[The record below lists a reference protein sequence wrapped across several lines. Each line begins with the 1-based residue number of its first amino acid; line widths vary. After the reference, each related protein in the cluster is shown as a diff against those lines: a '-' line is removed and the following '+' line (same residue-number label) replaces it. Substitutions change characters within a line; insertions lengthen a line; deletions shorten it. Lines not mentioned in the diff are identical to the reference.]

1 LQTSL
6 STKLWSYVFI
16 FLKELFLVLG
26 FSMRYLD
33 LKRRIR
39 DVRMWAIQGIAEA
52 GSGHP
57 GASFSAAEI
66 MGTLY
71 FRRMKHDPS
80 RPDWDERD
88 YFVNSKAHSAPGF
101 YSTLAVAGYF
111 PPDEI
116 RTLRQLGSR
125 LQGHPVRY
133 SEHQKHHSVPGVEY
147 SGGSEGIGLSV
158 GIGIALAHKLDAKKN
173 RVFVLI
179 GDGESNEGQ
188 IWEAS
193 MAAGKFKLDNLVAI
207 LDRNRIQQDGFTEDI
222 MPLDPTK
229 DKWAAFN
236 WQVFEIDGHKVEQ
249 IVDALNKAARV
260 HDKPVMIIANT
271 IKGNGIRHMANNPQW
286 HGKAPP
292 KRHTEVLL
300 EELDSECLIAPSII
314 AGERENYED
323 KIRKVEREGVDMIHL
338 DVMDGRFVPNTT
350 FFAATIKKLRP
361 STSLPFDAHLMIEK
375 PLKHLQEYIDARCDV
390 ITVHAEACTENE
402 FREIQERLVEAGIS
416 PGIAINPGTDV
427 PKWLYRCLHDL
438 DVIIVMSVNPGFA
451 GQKFMP
457 EVLPKMVAVNKEL
470 RENGFKGYIEAD
482 GGIDAI
488 TLQQAYDAGGR
499 IFVAGAAVYGAGDIH
514 GSVIQLRHKAGV
526 ALEKRLLNHATQL
539 NIRPDWMKARKH
551 ILIPYANELGI
562 EEELHAI
569 K

>member
-1 LQTSL
+1 M
-6 STKLWSYVFI
+6 
-16 FLKELFLVLG
+16 G
-26 FSMRYLD
+26 FNMRYLD

-71 FRRMKHDPS
+71 FRKMKHEPS
-80 RPDWDERD
+80 NPSWENRD
-88 YFVNSKAHSAPGF
+88 YFINSKAHSAPGF
-101 YSTLAVAGYF
+101 YSTLAMAGYF
-111 PPDEI
+111 PPEEL
-116 RTLRQLGSR
+116 RTLRKLGSR
-125 LQGHPVRY
+125 LQGHPIRF
-133 SEHQKHHSVPGVEY
+133 SERQKDHSVPGVEY

-158 GIGIALAHKLDAKKN
+158 GVGIALAKRLDDREN
-173 RVFVLI
+173 RVYVMI

-193 MAAGKFKLDNLVAI
+193 MAAGKFKLDNLVAV

-229 DKWAAFN
+229 DKWTAFN
-236 WQVFEIDGHKVEQ
+236 WQVFEVDGHRVEQ
-249 IVDALNKAARV
+249 IVDALNRAAQI
-260 HDKPVMIIANT
+260 HDKPVIIVANT
-271 IKGNGIRHMANNPQW
+271 VKGNGIRHMANNPQW

-292 KRHTEVLL
+292 RKHTPVLL
-300 EELDSECLIAPSII
+300 EELESEILIAPSII

-323 KIRKVEREGVDMIHL
+323 KIRKVEREGVEMIHL

-350 FFAATIKKLRP
+350 FFADTIKKLRRL
-361 STSLPFDAHLMIEK
+361 TSLPFDAHLMIER
-375 PLKHLQEYIDARCDV
+375 PLEQVQEYIDARCDI
-390 ITVHAEACTENE
+390 ITVHAEACTGDE
-402 FREIQERLVEAGIS
+402 FVQIQEKLIANGIS

-427 PKWLYRCLHDL
+427 PEWLYPCLHDL

-457 EVLPKMVAVNKEL
+457 EILPKMVSLNKKL
-470 RENGFKGYIEAD
+470 REHGFKGYIEAD
-482 GGIDAI
+482 GGIDAT
-488 TLQQAYDAGGR
+488 TLQQVYDAGAR
-499 IFVAGAAVYGAGDIH
+499 IFVAGNAVYGGGDIH
-514 GSVIQLRHKAGV
+514 GAIIQLRHKAAV
-526 ALEKRLLNHATQL
+526 ALERKLLDHAMQL
-539 NIRPDWMKARKH
+539 GIKTDWMKVRKH
-551 ILIPYANELGI
+551 ILIPYASELGI

>member
-1 LQTSL
+1 
-6 STKLWSYVFI
+6 
-16 FLKELFLVLG
+16 
-26 FSMRYLD
+26 MRYLD
-33 LKRRIR
+33 LKRKIR

-71 FRRMKHDPS
+71 FRRMKHNPADPAWE
-80 RPDWDERD
+80 DRD
-88 YFVNSKAHSAPGF
+88 YFINSKAHSAPGF

-111 PPDEI
+111 PPEEL

-133 SEHQKHHSVPGVEY
+133 SEHQKDHSVPGVEY

-158 GIGIALAHKLDAKKN
+158 GIGIALAKKLDRERDKMNK
-173 RVFVLI
+173 VYVLI

-229 DKWAAFN
+229 DKWTAFN
-236 WQVFEIDGHKVEQ
+236 WQVFEVDGHKVEQ

-260 HDKPVMIIANT
+260 HDKPVMIVANT
-271 IKGNGIRHMANNPQW
+271 IKGNGIRHMANSPQW

-300 EELDSECLIAPSII
+300 EELESECLIAPSII

-350 FFAATIKKLRP
+350 FFADTIKKLRP

-375 PLKHLQEYIDARCDV
+375 PLEQIQEYIDARCDI

-402 FREIQERLVEAGIS
+402 FREIQERLVDAGIS
-416 PGIAINPGTDV
+416 PGIAINPGTAV
-427 PKWLYRCLHDL
+427 PKWLYGCLHDL

-470 RENGFKGYIEAD
+470 REHGFKGYVEAD

-488 TLQQAYDAGGR
+488 TLQQAYDAGAR
-499 IFVAGAAVYGAGDIH
+499 IFVAGAAVYGGGDIH
-514 GSVIQLRHKAGV
+514 GSVIQLRHKAAV

-539 NIRPDWMKARKH
+539 NIRPDWMKARKN
-551 ILIPYANELGI
+551 ILVPYASELGI

>member
-1 LQTSL
+1 
-6 STKLWSYVFI
+6 
-16 FLKELFLVLG
+16 
-26 FSMRYLD
+26 
-33 LKRRIR
+33 
-39 DVRMWAIQGIAEA
+39 VRMWAIQGITEA

-71 FRRMKHDPS
+71 FRRMRHDPS
-80 RPDWDERD
+80 NPDWDERD
-88 YFVNSKAHSAPGF
+88 YFINSKAHSAPGF
-101 YSTLAVAGYF
+101 YSALAVAGYF
-111 PPDEI
+111 KPEEL
-116 RTLRQLGSR
+116 RTLRQLGAR

-133 SEHQKHHSVPGVEY
+133 SQYQKHHSVPGIEY

-158 GIGIALAHKLDAKKN
+158 GIGIALANKLDSRKN

-188 IWEAS
+188 IWEAA
-193 MAAGKFKLDNLVAI
+193 MAAGKFKLDNLVTI

-222 MPLDPTK
+222 MPLDPIK

-236 WQVFEIDGHKVEQ
+236 WQVLEVDGHRVEQ
-249 IVDALNKAARV
+249 IVDALNKAAQVR
-260 HDKPVMIIANT
+260 DKPVMIIANT
-271 IKGNGIRHMANNPQW
+271 VKGNGIRHMANNPQW

-292 KRHTEVLL
+292 KRQTEVLL
-300 EELDSECLIAPSII
+300 EELESECLIAPSII

-350 FFAATIKKLRP
+350 FFADTIKKLRRT
-361 STSLPFDAHLMIEK
+361 TSLPFDTHLMIEN
-375 PLKHLQEYIDARCDV
+375 PLEKIQDYIDARCDI

-402 FREIQERLVEAGIS
+402 FREIQERLIENGIS

-427 PKWLYRCLHDL
+427 PKWLYYCLHNL
-438 DVIIVMSVNPGFA
+438 DVIIVMSVNPGSA
-451 GQKFMP
+451 GQKFIP
-457 EVLPKMVAVNKEL
+457 DVLAKMMVLNKQLSEH
-470 RENGFKGYIEAD
+470 GFRGYIEAD
-482 GGIDAI
+482 GGIDAT
-488 TLQQAYDAGGR
+488 TLQQAYDAGAR
-499 IFVAGAAVYGAGDIH
+499 IFVAGAAVYGGGDIH
-514 GSVIQLRHKAGV
+514 GAVIHLRHKAAV
-526 ALEKRLLNHATQL
+526 ALERRLLNHATQL
-539 NIRPDWMKARKH
+539 NIRADWMKARKH

>member
-1 LQTSL
+1 MSCNLRGM
-6 STKLWSYVFI
+6 I
-16 FLKELFLVLG
+16 DMG
-26 FSMRYLD
+26 FNMRYLD
-33 LKRRIR
+33 LKRKIR

-71 FRRMKHDPS
+71 FRKMKHDPS
-80 RPDWDERD
+80 NPGWEDRD
-88 YFVNSKAHSAPGF
+88 YFINSKAHSAPGF

-111 PPDEI
+111 PPEEI
-116 RTLRQLGSR
+116 KTLRKLGSR

-133 SEHQKHHSVPGVEY
+133 SEHQKHHSVPGIEY

-158 GIGIALAHKLDAKKN
+158 GIGIALARKLDSEKN
-173 RVFVLI
+173 KRNKVYVLI

-236 WQVFEIDGHKVEQ
+236 WQVFEVDGHRVEQ
-249 IVDALNKAARV
+249 IVDALNKAAQV

-300 EELDSECLIAPSII
+300 EELESECLIAPSII

-350 FFAATIKKLRP
+350 FFADTIKKLRP
-361 STSLPFDAHLMIEK
+361 TTSLPFDAHLMIEK
-375 PLKHLQEYIDARCDV
+375 PLEQIQEYIDARCDI

-402 FREIQERLVEAGIS
+402 FREIQERLVDAGIS

-427 PKWLYRCLHDL
+427 PKWLYYCLHDL

-457 EVLPKMVAVNKEL
+457 EVLPKMVALNKEL
-470 RENGFKGYIEAD
+470 RKHGFKGYVEAD

-488 TLQQAYDAGGR
+488 TLQQSYDAGAR
-499 IFVAGAAVYGAGDIH
+499 IFVAGAAVYGGGDIH
-514 GSVIQLRHKAGV
+514 GSVIQLRHKAAV

-562 EEELHAI
+562 EEELHVT

>member
-1 LQTSL
+1 M
-6 STKLWSYVFI
+6 
-16 FLKELFLVLG
+16 G
-26 FSMRYLD
+26 FNMRYLD

-39 DVRMWAIQGIAEA
+39 DVRMLAIQGIAEA

-71 FRRMKHDPS
+71 FRKMKHDPAN
-80 RPDWDERD
+80 PNWEERD
-88 YFVNSKAHSAPGF
+88 YFINSKAHSAPGF

-111 PPDEI
+111 PPEEI
-116 RTLRQLGSR
+116 KTLRQLGSR

-133 SEHQKHHSVPGVEY
+133 SDHQKEHSVPGVEY

-158 GIGIALAHKLDAKKN
+158 GIGIALANKLDGKKN
-173 RVFVLI
+173 KVFVLL
-179 GDGESNEGQ
+179 GDGEANEGQ

-193 MAAGKFKLDNLVAI
+193 MAAAKFKLDNLVAI

-222 MPLDPTK
+222 MPIDPIK
-229 DKWAAFN
+229 DKWTAFN
-236 WQVFEIDGHKVEQ
+236 WQVFEVDGHRVEQ

-260 HDKPVMIIANT
+260 HDKPVMIVANT

-323 KIRKVEREGVDMIHL
+323 KIKKVEREGVDMIHL

-350 FFAATIKKLRP
+350 FFADTIKKLRP
-361 STSLPFDAHLMIEK
+361 STSLPFDAHLMIEN
-375 PLKHLQEYIDARCDV
+375 PLAQIQDYIDARCDV
-390 ITVHAEACTENE
+390 ITAHAEACTEDE
-402 FREIQERLVEAGIS
+402 FREIQERLIAAGIS
-416 PGIAINPGTDV
+416 PGIAINPETPV
-427 PKWLYRCLHDL
+427 PKWLYNCLRDL
-438 DVIIVMSVNPGFA
+438 DVIIVMSVKPGFA
-451 GQKFMP
+451 GQKFIP
-457 EVLPKMVAVNKEL
+457 EVLPKMLAVNKEL
-470 RENGFKGYIEAD
+470 REHGFKGYIEAD

-488 TLQQAYDAGGR
+488 TLQQAYDAGAR
-499 IFVAGAAVYGAGDIH
+499 IFVAGAAVYGGGDIH
-514 GSVIQLRHKAGV
+514 GAVIQLRHKAAV
-526 ALEKRLLNHATQL
+526 ALERRLLDHATRL
-539 NIRPDWMKARKH
+539 NIRSEWMKARKH